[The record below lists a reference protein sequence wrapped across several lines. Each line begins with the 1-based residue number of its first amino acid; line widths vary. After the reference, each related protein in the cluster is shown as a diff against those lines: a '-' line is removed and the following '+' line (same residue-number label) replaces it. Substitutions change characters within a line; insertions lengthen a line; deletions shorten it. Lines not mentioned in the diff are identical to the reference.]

1 MPEENVGPDTQ
12 TRVVAAMTPQQAM
25 STEGHAHVTQNQ
37 HSQQD
42 YQHDESS
49 CDDDL
54 ANAQA
59 LADQGNTVFASDDDD
74 EPSSSP
80 SEEIYRQQMKARDN
94 GEGRE
99 TSENGSQRSDDG
111 VVHAGAHSNVHAGAN
126 AGSRANPS
134 ASADAQSSPSS
145 EPSSA
150 SPAAAAAS
158 ASSASSAHQAH
169 SSAQRAASL
178 SPQNTQER
186 SMDRFDIDN
195 QESEFQIAF
204 DILDQIT
211 DLVDDAHPI
220 MFQPGY
226 VKIDRDEL
234 EMLVNNLR
242 EALPTQLSH
251 ASEIM
256 RAANRE
262 LEEKQKQGAS
272 IVNDANRQAKA
283 MVDKAEAQAHDTIS
297 KADQQ
302 AKSRLAQAQQQADYL
317 AGQQNVM
324 VLARQKAETVVATAQ
339 SQATQIR
346 QGADSYAAQVLGDL
360 SERLSKLSRDVNGG
374 LDVLHQR
381 MNEQN

>member
-49 CDDDL
+49 SDDDL

-111 VVHAGAHSNVHAGAN
+111 VVHAGAHSNVHAGVN

-134 ASADAQSSPSS
+134 ASAGAQNSPS
-145 EPSSA
+145 SSA
-150 SPAAAAAS
+150 SPTASPAS
-158 ASSASSAHQAH
+158 ASPASLAHQAH
-169 SSAQRAASL
+169 STAQRAASL
-178 SPQNTQER
+178 PPQNTQER
-186 SMDRFDIDN
+186 SMDRFDVDN

-211 DLVDDAHPI
+211 DLVDDAHPV

-262 LEEKQKQGAS
+262 LEEKQRQGAS
-272 IVNDANRQAKA
+272 IVNDANQQAKA

>member
-42 YQHDESS
+42 YQHDESAS
-49 CDDDL
+49 DDDL
-54 ANAQA
+54 ANAHA

-74 EPSSSP
+74 ETSSSP

-94 GEGRE
+94 GQGRE

-111 VVHAGAHSNVHAGAN
+111 VHAGAHST
-126 AGSRANPS
+126 
-134 ASADAQSSPSS
+134 
-145 EPSSA
+145 
-150 SPAAAAAS
+150 
-158 ASSASSAHQAH
+158 
-169 SSAQRAASL
+169 AQRAASL
-178 SPQNTQER
+178 PPQNTQER
-186 SMDRFDIDN
+186 SMDRFDVDN

-272 IVNDANRQAKA
+272 IVNDANQQAKA

>member
-49 CDDDL
+49 PDDDL

-80 SEEIYRQQMKARDN
+80 SEEIYRQQMKARNN
-94 GEGRE
+94 GGGRE

-111 VVHAGAHSNVHAGAN
+111 VVHAGAG
-126 AGSRANPS
+126 
-134 ASADAQSSPSS
+134 AQSSPSS
-145 EPSSA
+145 EPSLA
-150 SPAAAAAS
+150 STAAAAAS
-158 ASSASSAHQAH
+158 ASPASSAHQAH

-178 SPQNTQER
+178 PPQNTQER
-186 SMDRFDIDN
+186 SMDRFDVDN

-211 DLVDDAHPI
+211 DLVDDSHPV

-272 IVNDANRQAKA
+272 IVNDANQQAKA

>member
-1 MPEENVGPDTQ
+1 
-12 TRVVAAMTPQQAM
+12 
-25 STEGHAHVTQNQ
+25 
-37 HSQQD
+37 
-42 YQHDESS
+42 
-49 CDDDL
+49 
-54 ANAQA
+54 
-59 LADQGNTVFASDDDD
+59 
-74 EPSSSP
+74 
-80 SEEIYRQQMKARDN
+80 
-94 GEGRE
+94 
-99 TSENGSQRSDDG
+99 
-111 VVHAGAHSNVHAGAN
+111 
-126 AGSRANPS
+126 
-134 ASADAQSSPSS
+134 
-145 EPSSA
+145 
-150 SPAAAAAS
+150 
-158 ASSASSAHQAH
+158 
-169 SSAQRAASL
+169 
-178 SPQNTQER
+178 
-186 SMDRFDIDN
+186 MDRFDVDN

-211 DLVDDAHPI
+211 DLVDDAHPV

-272 IVNDANRQAKA
+272 IVSDANQQAKA